1 MSDPTENAAK
11 PARTKRP
18 RPLSDPERREKMARA
33 LSSRPLKIIN
43 KPTLTELAAVKYA
56 NGAMNHS
63 AMKMK
68 FKGLKKT
75 MEETTENIKSASMK
89 TAGSSY
95 YQWWYFIT
103 RDILLTL
110 SFKFTATEVLLP
122 ADTGFIRPDGNEKTF
137 RLKQRDIISEVDMNT
152 AKNAMDFQ
160 LTKFGPYN
168 LNYSKNGRL
177 VET

>member
-95 YQWWYFIT
+95 YQW
-103 RDILLTL
+103 
-110 SFKFTATEVLLP
+110 
-122 ADTGFIRPDGNEKTF
+122 
-137 RLKQRDIISEVDMNT
+137 
-152 AKNAMDFQ
+152 
-160 LTKFGPYN
+160 
-168 LNYSKNGRL
+168 
-177 VET
+177 